1 MHLVLPDHVEGF
13 FISAEIFFAK
23 NSRRFSLFCR
33 TRFSFFFSLNFLSE
47 EAVKDSTDNVGADS
61 HEVAPTLDKESDE
74 EVEDS
79 YPALSE
85 ALARLGLPE
94 YVDLFEAE
102 EMDMETFV
110 SCRLRPTVS
119 K

>member
-1 MHLVLPDHVEGF
+1 MLRVFSFQL
-13 FISAEIFFAK
+13 K
-23 NSRRFSLFCR
+23 FSLRR
-33 TRFSFFFSLNFLSE
+33 TRGDSPCFAGPGLAFFFYLNFLSE
-47 EAVKDSTDNVGADS
+47 ELVKDSTDNAAADS
-61 HEVAPTLDKESDE
+61 HEAAPTPDKESDE

-79 YPALSE
+79 YPALTE
-85 ALARLGLPE
+85 ALAKLGLPE

>member
-1 MHLVLPDHVEGF
+1 MLKVFSFQL
-13 FISAEIFFAK
+13 K
-23 NSRRFSLFCR
+23 FSLRR
-33 TRFSFFFSLNFLSE
+33 TRGDSPCFAGPGLAFFYLNFLSE
-47 EAVKDSTDNVGADS
+47 ELVKGSTDNSAAVS
-61 HEVAPTLDKESDE
+61 HEAAPTPDKESDE

-79 YPALSE
+79 YPALTE
-85 ALARLGLPE
+85 ALAKLGLPE

>member
-1 MHLVLPDHVEGF
+1 M
-13 FISAEIFFAK
+13 
-23 NSRRFSLFCR
+23 
-33 TRFSFFFSLNFLSE
+33 
-47 EAVKDSTDNVGADS
+47 KDSTDNAAADS
-61 HEVAPTLDKESDE
+61 HEAAPTPDKESDE

-79 YPALSE
+79 YPALTE
-85 ALARLGLPE
+85 ALAKLGLPE

-110 SCRLRPTVS
+110 SCILRPTVS